1 MTELLHRELTGA
13 IIKAYYE
20 VFNHTSRTYPEA
32 IYERALMRELQ
43 QQGYAVTQQDE
54 YRIVYKDRVVGRQ
67 RLDLFVVCEIV
78 VENKAINTRLTGLNK
93 AQTRS
98 YLKTVGKQVGLLF
111 NFGNAEPQFERIYWK
126 PLELEPKPPGS
137 EHAREVYTT
146 EEWLYPELAY
156 SIMGGLFEVHSTL
169 GPGYI
174 RRMYPNACWHELQL
188 RGHTVRPLTRMEVKY
203 KDEVIGDIAY
213 DHLVVDGKAMI
224 FPFAVTDIR
233 SVHLDNIKDWMR
245 MNDLRLGI
253 IANFNAVRLQTV
265 IVRA

>member
-1 MTELLHRELTGA
+1 MTELLHRELSGA

-32 IYERALMRELQ
+32 IYEKALMRELQ
-43 QQGYAVTQQDE
+43 QQGYEVTRQDE
-54 YRIVYKDRVVGRQ
+54 YQIVYKDRVVGCQ
-67 RLDLFVVCEIV
+67 RFDLFVVREMV
-78 VENKAINTRLTGLNK
+78 VENKAITTRLTGLNQ

-111 NFGNAEPQFERIYWK
+111 NFGHTEPQFERVYWN

-137 EHAREVYTT
+137 EHAREVYTPA
-146 EEWLYPELAY
+146 EWLYPDLAY
-156 SIMGGLFEVHSTL
+156 SIMGGLFEVHSAL

-174 RRMYPNACWHELQL
+174 RRIYPNACWHELHL
-188 RGHTVRPLTRMEVKY
+188 RGHTVKPLQRMDVKY

-213 DHLVVDGKAMI
+213 DHLVVDGKVMV
-224 FPFAVTDIR
+224 FPFAVTDIH
-233 SVHLDNIKDWMR
+233 SVHLDNVKDWLR

-253 IANFNAVRLQTV
+253 IANFNAVKLQTV